1 MALRACLLVFTV
13 TCGNIIPD
21 DLQLQA
27 GLAAATGKESFVIA
41 HTGWGKTLCI
51 AIPILLDP
59 CKITITISP
68 LKRLQQMQVCTSSA
82 IFRGLMGILG
92 T

>member
-1 MALRACLLVFTV
+1 VIPPQLLPSSEFTTTLCNSDRVMALRACLLVFTV

-27 GLAAATGKESFVIA
+27 GLVAATGKESFVIV
-41 HTGWGKTLCI
+41 HTGWEKTLCI
-51 AIPILLDP
+51 TIPILLDP

-68 LKRLQQMQVCTSSA
+68 LK
-82 IFRGLMGILG
+82 
-92 T
+92 